1 MEKEFQ
7 KFPVLNIAQ
16 KQQLKYLQVEFLEF
30 RRNIR
35 KMNKFPLVFLCL
47 LCGCAARIDEIN
59 VNRWQTA
66 TRPEAVSVVYSMP
79 LVSCSSISILRM
91 KASRDYFSDV
101 EKLKVEAARRG
112 ANQILIEPD
121 QEKGIICARCQVVS
135 R

>member
-7 KFPVLNIAQ
+7 IIPVLNIAQ
-16 KQQLKYLQVEFLEF
+16 KQQLIYLQVEFCGNG
-30 RRNIR
+30 RNIQ
-35 KMNKFPLVFLCL
+35 KMKIFPLVFLAL

-66 TRPEAVSVVYSMP
+66 TRPEAVSVVYSLP

-91 KASRDYFSDV
+91 KTSLDYFADV
-101 EKLKVEAARRG
+101 ETLKIQAARRG

-121 QEKGIICARCQVVS
+121 QEKGIIRARCQVVS